1 MNQWL
6 KRGAAAALALGL
18 LTIGASAVGMGPGVG
33 ERKGLRCST
42 QSCRCTND
50 GVCHRLGQGAGF
62 VDADGNGVCDNLAQ
76 GTGFA
81 DANGD
86 GICDHRIGGGTGWR
100 RGRGK

>member
-18 LTIGASAVGMGPGVG
+18 VTIGAGAVGMGPGAG
-33 ERKGLRCST
+33 EEKGLRCSI

-50 GVCHRLGQGAGF
+50 GICDRLGQGAGF
-62 VDADGNGVCDNLAQ
+62 VDADGDGVCDNLAQ
-76 GTGFA
+76 STGFV

-100 RGRGK
+100 GGRWK

>member
-6 KRGAAAALALGL
+6 KRGAAAVLALGL
-18 LTIGASAVGMGPGVG
+18 LTIGASAVGMGPGAG
-33 ERKGLRCST
+33 EGKGLRCSI

-50 GVCHRLGQGAGF
+50 SVCDRLGQGEGF
-62 VDADGNGVCDNLAQ
+62 VDTDGDGVCDNLAQ
-76 GTGFA
+76 STGFV

-100 RGRGK
+100 GGRGK